1 MEKMTKKVV
10 LNAIKVAAENGTDFG
25 KVTAEDVIAYVD
37 KTIAQIDAKAEK
49 AKAKA
54 EEKKAN
60 GDALYAI
67 VAEAVDAEFK
77 TIEQITAIVN
87 EKDPEATRAKVT
99 ARLTKLVKEG
109 KAFKTQ
115 VKVDNRKVNAYATEP
130 AEVEEDAQ

>member
-10 LNAIKVAAENGTDFG
+10 LNAIKVAAENGADFG

-49 AKAKA
+49 AKEKA
-54 EEKKAN
+54 AEKKAN

-77 TIEQITAIVN
+77 TIEQITAVVN